1 METAKPENKLRRLSA
16 AECCALLGP
25 EMAFPLSMKNGYF
38 EISAKKRHYAHLQYQ
53 TRVINAWG
61 IEEELPFGEKYR
73 GIFNPLAETLFVLD
87 EKNRCLGEAMK
98 ANKFAQVDPEA
109 AHRAIG
115 HTAHRIAEITGQIE
129 AQMAPTIAADQAQ
142 LDYNATLLETAKNPR
157 ALMPPAAKPAA
168 RKRAN
173 VPELAPVEE
182 DYDLPESY
190 SAPTFR

>member
-1 METAKPENKLRRLSA
+1 
-16 AECCALLGP
+16 
-25 EMAFPLSMKNGYF
+25 MAFPLSMKNGYF

-87 EKNRCLGEAMK
+87 EKNRCLGEAMI

-109 AHRAIG
+109 AARAIG

-142 LDYNATLLETAKNPR
+142 LDYNAAILETAKNPR
-157 ALMPPAAKPAA
+157 PLMSPADARTTRKLASRAA
-168 RKRAN
+168 RT
-173 VPELAPVEE
+173 PEPEPAYLPQ
-182 DYDLPESY
+182 PESSGLGLPDAY
-190 SAPTFR
+190 ESSSFNY